1 MNRSALALAAITLVL
16 AILPTAGNGQT
27 AVPEILIKGTVRDQM
42 NYISEKTLIYENY
55 RAIREDMFQLLKN
68 NAIDSL
74 EKAKKSIS
82 AIKSTLMEQNNR
94 IDSLRNILT
103 STREELREMTKTK
116 NEITFLGISIN
127 KSLYNSVMWIA
138 MAGLVFLLLVG
149 YLAFKRT
156 YIVTRNTRNEI
167 NELKNEFEE
176 YRKKTRLDREK
187 MSMDHFK
194 EIQKLRK
201 M

>member
-1 MNRSALALAAITLVL
+1 MNRSALAFAAISLVL
-16 AILPTAGNGQT
+16 AILPASGSGQT
-27 AVPEILIKGTVRDQM
+27 AIPEVLVTGTVRDQM

-55 RAIREDMFQLLKN
+55 RAIREDMFQMIKN

-74 EKAKKSIS
+74 EKAKNNIS
-82 AIKSTLMEQNNR
+82 AIEGIMKAQNNR
-94 IDSLRNILT
+94 IDSLRNILA
-103 STREELREMTKTK
+103 STREELREMTRTK

-127 KSLYNSVMWIA
+127 KSLYNSVMWIIL
-138 MAGLVFLLLVG
+138 AGLVLLLLLG
-149 YLAFKRT
+149 YLAFKRS
-156 YIVTRNTRNEI
+156 YIVTRNTRKEI
-167 NELKNEFEE
+167 NELKDEFEE
-176 YRKKTRLDREK
+176 YRKKTRLEREK